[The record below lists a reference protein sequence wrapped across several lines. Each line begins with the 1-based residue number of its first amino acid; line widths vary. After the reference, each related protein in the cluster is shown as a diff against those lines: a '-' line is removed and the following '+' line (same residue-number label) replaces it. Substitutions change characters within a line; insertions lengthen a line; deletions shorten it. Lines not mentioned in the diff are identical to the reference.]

1 MGASSNNI
9 REKIQNQNK
18 LMEEIEE
25 AERKD
30 REFVEFQLR
39 ILLQLRQKNLEFVA
53 EQVQKEKT
61 FLENIELA
69 EASVEQNRLEL
80 EAKIKRER

>member
-1 MGASSNNI
+1 
-9 REKIQNQNK
+9 
-18 LMEEIEE
+18 MEEIEE

>member
-1 MGASSNNI
+1 MDAENNVAGKSSNI
-9 REKIQNQNK
+9 REKIHNQNK

-39 ILLQLRQKNLEFVA
+39 ILL
-53 EQVQKEKT
+53 
-61 FLENIELA
+61 
-69 EASVEQNRLEL
+69 
-80 EAKIKRER
+80 